1 MASARLVLPW
11 LFPAW
16 MTTSPASR
24 SNERGSVPKALEP
37 ADLQRHQPC
46 RGHQTVSRSWRGSW
60 LPPGGDDGIKGAS
73 SRSFSVVA

>member
-24 SNERGSVPKALEP
+24 SSVRGSVPKALNP
-37 ADLQRHQPC
+37 R
-46 RGHQTVSRSWRGSW
+46 
-60 LPPGGDDGIKGAS
+60 IS
-73 SRSFSVVA
+73 SDTNRVAVVAWLMAAARWR